1 MKQTYLTEQGLTEL
15 QEQLHELKTVR
26 RREIADAIH
35 TAKEQGDLSENAE
48 YIDAKEEQNRVEQR
62 IAELETVV
70 KNAVLIKKPS
80 ANNIQIGS
88 HVTLDCDGKKRKYQ
102 IVGSNEADPLNG
114 KISNESPM
122 GKALIGNNRGSTVA
136 IPTPNGT
143 QECTVVTIG

>member
-1 MKQTYLTEQGLTEL
+1 MKQTYLTEQGLNEL
-15 QEQLHELKTVR
+15 QEQLHELKTIR

-62 IAELETVV
+62 IAELEMLL
-70 KNAVLIKKPS
+70 KNAVVIKKATAES
-80 ANNIQIGS
+80 VQIGS
-88 HVTLDCDGKKRKYQ
+88 HVTLDCAGKERKYQ

-122 GKALIGNNRGSTVA
+122 GKALLGNSIGSIVV
-136 IPTPNGT
+136 IPTPSGT
-143 QECTVVTIG
+143 QECKVVELG